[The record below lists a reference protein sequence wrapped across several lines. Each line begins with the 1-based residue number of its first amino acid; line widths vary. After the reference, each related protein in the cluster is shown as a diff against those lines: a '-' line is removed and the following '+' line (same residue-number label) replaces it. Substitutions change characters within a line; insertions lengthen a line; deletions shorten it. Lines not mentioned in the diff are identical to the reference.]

1 MKKELITHQD
11 PKSPISEI
19 FRTLRTNIQFMNT
32 KGKLKTLLVAS
43 TLPGE
48 GKSWV
53 SANLAVTFAQ
63 AGKKVVLVDADM
75 RKGRQYTVFGVSPV
89 PGLSNY
95 LSGIGPNN
103 EELSSDLSLY
113 LQPTNIGNLYL
124 MPAGNVPPNP
134 SELLVSENMVY
145 LLEQLKQITDI
156 VIIDGTPNE
165 LVTDSLILARLADS
179 TIIVTASGYT
189 KKDSLQRIITNIK
202 NVGGKIAGVVLNK
215 VPTSSK
221 KYEESYY
228 YGSTSL
234 RNVEPRHTT
243 RTRNNNERTNR
254 ENTPN
259 TRKNSEVREPKT
271 VNRQSEINKK
281 KSKRKQY
288 TSKAD
293 NVMTRRVHDSMQS
306 KTKKTESNSNTLN
319 NSNLNFKSKE
329 EVSMDKTND
338 ILKQINEY
346 LDNEKKNLK

>member
-63 AGKKVVLVDADM
+63 AGKKVVLIDADM
-75 RKGRQYTVFGVSPV
+75 RKGRQYTVFGASPV

-165 LVTDSLILARLADS
+165 LVTDSLILTRLVDS

-243 RTRNNNERTNR
+243 RTRNNIERTSRDNIS
-254 ENTPN
+254 N
-259 TRKNSEVREPKT
+259 TRKNTETREPKT
-271 VNRQSEINKK
+271 ANKQSEINKK
-281 KSKRKQY
+281 KAKGKQY

>member
-63 AGKKVVLVDADM
+63 AGKKVVLIDADM
-75 RKGRQYTVFGVSPV
+75 RKGRQYTVFGASPV

-103 EELSSDLSLY
+103 EELSSDLSNY
-113 LQPTNIGNLYL
+113 LQTTNIGNLYL
-124 MPAGNVPPNP
+124 LPAGNVPPNP

-165 LVTDSLILARLADS
+165 LVTDSLILTRLVDS

-243 RTRNNNERTNR
+243 RTRNNIERTNR
-254 ENTPN
+254 DNIPN
-259 TRKNSEVREPKT
+259 TKRNTEVREQRT
-271 VNRQSEINKK
+271 TSRQNEINKK
-281 KSKRKQY
+281 KTQRKQY
-288 TSKAD
+288 TSKSN
-293 NVMTRRVHDSMQS
+293 NVMTKRVHDSMQS
-306 KTKKTESNSNTLN
+306 RVRKTEGSSTLN

-329 EVSMDKTND
+329 EISMDKTND